1 MSYIYVMQS
10 DNMPGL
16 VKIGMTDLT
25 PQVHAEE
32 LNKVTGALASFT
44 VAHQWQLKDAAIYEK
59 RIAGV
64 LSCYRISGEHFR
76 LPVAGALHRITN
88 MLHSWD
94 VVNDEGLTK
103 EDAEAMRQA
112 AVLRDE
118 QTRVED
124 ERQRGIDAEMAIVKA
139 AHQSQGSQPIRLLS
153 NAIVWCMTWALIELY
168 VHVQLIEHRHPPGWQ
183 YLAHIAGLI
192 GLGIVL
198 KMSATKRLTKCSD
211 TVPSMHGLPIRW
223 APSR

>member
-1 MSYIYVMQS
+1 MSYIYVMQT

-16 VKIGMTDLT
+16 VKIGVTDLT

-64 LSCYRISGEHFR
+64 LCCYRISGEHFR
-76 LPVAGALHRITN
+76 LPVAGAIHRITK
-88 MLHSWD
+88 MLHSWG
-94 VVNDEGLTK
+94 VVNDDGLTK

-124 ERQRGIDAEMAIVKA
+124 ERQRMIRSETARIKA
-139 AHQSQGSQPIRLLS
+139 TRETRGPPFIHIMS
-153 NAIVWCMTWALIELY
+153 NVTVWCMTWALIELCL
-168 VHVQLIEHRHPPGWQ
+168 HVELIEHQHQPGWQ
-183 YLAHIAGLI
+183 YLAHIAGVI
-192 GLGIVL
+192 GLAIVL
-198 KMSATKRLTKCSD
+198 KMSATKRLTKYSD
-211 TVPSMHGLPIRW
+211 AILSTQGLPIRW
-223 APSR
+223 TLSR